1 MAFTFHVAWHVASGA
16 AFVADLIVA
25 DEAEQIFET
34 VGLLGAA
41 RGGSHGEAIV
51 GREGRLSRSGVHP
64 LWVDSSGWEE

>member
-25 DEAEQIFET
+25 DEVEQIFET

-41 RGGSHGEAIV
+41 RGGSHGEAH
-51 GREGRLSRSGVHP
+51 R
-64 LWVDSSGWEE
+64 

>member
-25 DEAEQIFET
+25 DEVEQIFET

-41 RGGSHGEAIV
+41 RGAVTGKPIV
-51 GREGRLSRSGVHP
+51 ER
-64 LWVDSSGWEE
+64 